1 MLFDTDRIRKST
13 FRNLVIALFAS
24 FAYDIFWLSMS
35 AAAYKKD
42 DTGGDGG
49 VEKGIRSFALTMSI
63 ISVLF
68 RVNLYPYQ
76 I

>member
-1 MLFDTDRIRKST
+1 MILDTDKIRKST

-24 FAYDIFWLSMS
+24 FVYDIFWLMMS
-35 AAAYKKD
+35 ASAYKKD

-49 VEKGIRSFALTMSI
+49 VEKAIRSFSLYMSV

-68 RVNLYPYQ
+68 RVSIPIL
-76 I
+76 